1 MARSRM
7 SGAAAL
13 LFAVAFAWPALACE
27 GTEIVFEDKF
37 ADDAGGWAIN
47 KDVEVKDGGF
57 TFKLPPDAMQSD
69 LNVTYSVN
77 DADICA
83 EGVWPDDDSSILGAG
98 LLFWGEDN
106 KNYLQFGVL
115 NNGKFWIARRIE
127 GKWHTIVENVAVSAI
142 REARRDE
149 RAQGEGE
156 RRQRDLL
163 HQRREGARPSRS
175 PRGGWRF
182 GLSGDNF
189 DKDKDARLV
198 FRSVKVTN
206 QASAVFAE
214 QLRHLDR
221 EIAENGVGAGALARH
236 QAFQDHALTVDP
248 AALGGGNDHRVLAG
262 GLIDEGRHVECVLH
276 PAHDVEIRKPGLHHH
291 HVGALGDVLA
301 DLAQRLLGVRRSIW

>member
-1 MARSRM
+1 MARSGV
-7 SGAAAL
+7 SGVALL
-13 LFAVAFAWPALACE
+13 LFAVALAWPALACE
-27 GTEIVFEDKF
+27 GMDVVFEDKF

-83 EGVWPDDDSSILGAG
+83 EGVWPDDGSSILGAG

-127 GKWHTIVENVAVSAI
+127 AKWHTIVENFSSSAI
-142 REARRDE
+142 KVKPGEANVLRVKTSGDT
-149 RAQGEGE
+149 ATFFINGEKV
-156 RRQRDLL
+156 RDL
-163 HQRREGARPSRS
+163 
-175 PRGGWRF
+175 RGQAPKAGWRF
-182 GLSGDNF
+182 GLSADNF

-206 QASAVFAE
+206 
-214 QLRHLDR
+214 
-221 EIAENGVGAGALARH
+221 
-236 QAFQDHALTVDP
+236 
-248 AALGGGNDHRVLAG
+248 
-262 GLIDEGRHVECVLH
+262 
-276 PAHDVEIRKPGLHHH
+276 
-291 HVGALGDVLA
+291 
-301 DLAQRLLGVRRSIW
+301 

>member
-1 MARSRM
+1 MRKSLVWL
-7 SGAAAL
+7 G
-13 LFAVAFAWPALACE
+13 FAVFLAANPAWQTLAAACE
-27 GTEIVFEDKF
+27 GQEIIFEDKF

-83 EGVWPDDDSSILGAG
+83 EGVWPESDSSILGAG

-127 GKWHTIVENVAVSAI
+127 GKWHTIVENVASSAI
-142 REARRDE
+142 KVKP
-149 RAQGEGE
+149 GETNVLRVKASGDTATFFINGE
-156 RRQRDLL
+156 KVRDLRG
-163 HQRREGARPSRS
+163 QAPK
-175 PRGGWRF
+175 GGWRF

-206 QASAVFAE
+206 
-214 QLRHLDR
+214 
-221 EIAENGVGAGALARH
+221 
-236 QAFQDHALTVDP
+236 
-248 AALGGGNDHRVLAG
+248 
-262 GLIDEGRHVECVLH
+262 
-276 PAHDVEIRKPGLHHH
+276 
-291 HVGALGDVLA
+291 
-301 DLAQRLLGVRRSIW
+301 